1 MSCNRL
7 AYEESTNTVQGLLR
21 FAGGEDIEAAAFS
34 SITYKSWRYSSR
46 LAATQGAS
54 GTAVVTSG
62 TLTVGDVILDPAET
76 GEDGNEVNF
85 RAIMPASD
93 FPEPGWY
100 RVEIKFMDAGTKV
113 HHVVAVFEVMVLE
126 GAT

>member
-1 MSCNRL
+1 MTCNRL
-7 AYEESTNTVQGLLR
+7 AYEQSTNTVQGFLQ
-21 FAGGEDIEAAAFS
+21 FAGGEDIEPAAFLA
-34 SITYKSWRYSSR
+34 ITYKSWRYSSR

-100 RVEIKFMDAGTKV
+100 RVEFKFTDAGAAV
-113 HHVVAVFEVMVLE
+113 HHVVSVFPVAVLE

>member
-1 MSCNRL
+1 MTCNRL
-7 AYEESTNTVQGLLR
+7 AYEQSTNTVQGFLQ
-21 FAGGEDIEAAAFS
+21 FAGGEDIEAAAFA

-54 GTAVVTSG
+54 GTEVVTSG

-76 GEDGNEVNF
+76 DSEGNAVNF
-85 RAIMPASD
+85 RAVMPASD
-93 FPEPGWY
+93 FPEPGWH
-100 RVEIKFMDAGTKV
+100 RVEFKFTDAGTAV
-113 HHVVAVFEVMVLE
+113 HHVVSVFEVKVLE